1 MTCTLTCVTLKP
13 DTMAGYNPQ
22 KISRSKDAARYI
34 VISLCICSAFY
45 LQTQLGNSCCPKSMS
60 FVSFRTQLQHLRNPE
75 AFTVDSQDLHFQALI
90 RVFFLVLS
98 AAFPS
103 SEVRSC
109 DLSTRDRIST
119 GGPGEIWPQCVSTG
133 MRSTWF

>member
-45 LQTQLGNSCCPKSMS
+45 LQSPIGNHVVRNQCLS
-60 FVSFRTQLQHLRNPE
+60 FLSERNSNISGIQRPLPLISQDIHLR
-75 AFTVDSQDLHFQALI
+75 ALLQ
-90 RVFFLVLS
+90 VFFLVLS
-98 AAFPS
+98 AALLS

-119 GGPGEIWPQCVSTG
+119 GGPGEIWLLFVSIDV
-133 MRSTWF
+133 RSTWF

>member
-34 VISLCICSAFY
+34 VISLAYVLLFTCKPNWEIHVVRNQC
-45 LQTQLGNSCCPKSMS
+45 L
-60 FVSFRTQLQHLRNPE
+60 SFRSERNSNISGIQRPLPLISE
-75 AFTVDSQDLHFQALI
+75 DLHFQALVQ
-90 RVFFLVLS
+90 VFFLVLS

-109 DLSTRDRIST
+109 DLSTRDRFST
-119 GGPGEIWPQCVSTG
+119 GGPGEIWPQRV
-133 MRSTWF
+133 